1 MNYKEK
7 LLVWLSIFDF
17 LSYKKK
23 LGIYS
28 VFENKNIFKDF
39 RTNYA
44 EVSSF
49 LDGNQFDIMQK
60 ACDEEYLDK
69 YILNLQASNL
79 ILITKASENYPNRF
93 ENIDNPP
100 LVLYCKGNVSLLEN
114 EMNIAIVGTRHPSIY
129 GKNITE
135 KFAREL
141 TLNNFCIIS
150 GLADGVDTISHK
162 TCLEN
167 NGKTIAVIASG
178 FNNIYPSGNK
188 KLVDEIISKDGLV
201 ITEKSPNEKA
211 FSYDFPVRNRLIAAL
226 SEGVL
231 ITEAG
236 LKSGTMHTRDYA
248 INYSKELFAVPGNIT
263 NSSSEGCNR
272 IIREL
277 PSTMVLDVNDIL
289 QVFNKPKYKQPTSN
303 MQLSIDE
310 AVVFNILKNGE
321 MTFDEILINS
331 NFDVKTLSMLLT
343 TLNFRG
349 IIKKLAGNVYSL

>member
-1 MNYKEK
+1 MAVYQ
-7 LLVWLSIFDF
+7 
-17 LSYKKK
+17 
-23 LGIYS
+23 IY
-28 VFENKNIFKDF
+28 EDLNIFNNF

-44 EVSSF
+44 LVSSF
-49 LDGNQFDIMQK
+49 IDGKQFDTMQK
-60 ACDEEYLDK
+60 ACTEEYIDS
-69 YILNLQASNL
+69 YILNLKKSN
-79 ILITKASENYPNRF
+79 ISLITKASENYPKRF

-100 LVLYCKGNVSLLEN
+100 LVIYCKGDTNLLNN
-114 EMNIAIVGTRHPSIY
+114 EMNIAIVGTRHPSVY

-135 KFAREL
+135 KFAVEL
-141 TLNNFCIIS
+141 TLNNFCIVS

-162 TCLEN
+162 TCLLN

-178 FNNIYPSGNK
+178 FNYVYPSSNK
-188 KLVDEIISKDGLV
+188 KLVDEIVLKGGLV

-211 FSYDFPVRNRLIAAL
+211 FTYDFPVRNRLIAAL

-248 INYSKELFAVPGNIT
+248 INYSKEIFAVPGNIT
-263 NSSSEGCNR
+263 NSLSEGCNR
-272 IIREL
+272 IIKEL
-277 PSTMVLDVNDIL
+277 PSTMVLEVNDIL
-289 QVFNKPKYKQPTSN
+289 SVFNKPKYKQPSN
-303 MQLSIDE
+303 DMQLSIDE
-310 AVVFNILKNGE
+310 AIIFNILKNGE